1 MRDALSATFTVK
13 LDEPAAIG
21 VPDIVLPARLSPAG
35 SDPLV
40 TDHVYGGV
48 PPVALSA
55 CEYAAPTIP
64 AANDDVVILKAAA
77 LIVNDRAAVADADA
91 LSVTFTVKLDEPAAV
106 GVPDIV
112 LPARLSP
119 AGSDPLV
126 TDHVYGGVPPVASS
140 PCEYAAPTIPAGND
154 DVVTVKAGAL
164 IVNDRAAVADADA
177 LSVTFTVK
185 LDSPAAIGVPDIVLP
200 ARLSPAGSDPLVTDH
215 VYGGVPPVALSPCE
229 YAAPTI
235 PAGNY

>member
-1 MRDALSATFTVK
+1 MPPRPYPPATTDVVTVKAGALIVNDRAAVADADALSVTFTVK

-55 CEYAAPTIP
+55 CEYAAPTVP

-119 AGSDPLV
+119 AGKRS
-126 TDHVYGGVPPVASS
+126 
-140 PCEYAAPTIPAGND
+140 
-154 DVVTVKAGAL
+154 
-164 IVNDRAAVADADA
+164 
-177 LSVTFTVK
+177 
-185 LDSPAAIGVPDIVLP
+185 
-200 ARLSPAGSDPLVTDH
+200 ARYRPRVWRRSARRIESLRVCRPHRTRR
-215 VYGGVPPVALSPCE
+215 
-229 YAAPTI
+229 
-235 PAGNY
+235 